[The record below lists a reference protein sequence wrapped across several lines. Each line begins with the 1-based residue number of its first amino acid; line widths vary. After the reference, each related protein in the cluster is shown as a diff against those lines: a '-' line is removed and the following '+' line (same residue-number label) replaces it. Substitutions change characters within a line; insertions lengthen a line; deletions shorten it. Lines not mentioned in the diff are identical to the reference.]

1 MATAKT
7 MRAKDISKADAGE
20 TLDDQTVGVNEP
32 AREEIERRAYELYL
46 ARGEVPG
53 FDQDDWLQ
61 AERELNE
68 AITFGDTPATPL
80 AHPE

>member
-7 MRAKDISKADAGE
+7 VRAKDINKADAGE
-20 TLDDQTVGVNEP
+20 TLDDETASLNEP

-61 AERELNE
+61 AEREFNE
-68 AITFGDTPATPL
+68 AQS
-80 AHPE
+80 